1 MVGGVPVLGVDDVL
15 EALAETVD
23 ERNDLIA
30 AFNGEGTAGT
40 EIILDVD
47 DEESISDSEIDGHVA
62 NDYGTNK

>member
-1 MVGGVPVLGVDDVL
+1 VDDVL

-30 AFNGEGTAGT
+30 AFNGEGSAGT

-47 DEESISDSEIDGHVA
+47 DEEGVGGTQVHEIKFCTGGFLVL
-62 NDYGTNK
+62 